1 MAALFLVERY
11 LPRADEAALLALSA
25 RLLEAAAALR
35 AAGND
40 VAWVQSVAVPGD
52 EACLCLFRAASRQ
65 LVAEANARAGA
76 DYERITEAVSAGEL

>member
-11 LPRADEAALLALSA
+11 LPRADEAALLTLRA

-35 AAGND
+35 AAGHD
-40 VAWVQSVAVPGD
+40 VTWVQSVALPGD
-52 EACLCLFRAASRQ
+52 EVCLCLFRAESRQ
-65 LVAEANARAGA
+65 LVAETNARARA